1 MVYTIS
7 SLFSLPSPLRKMND
21 IFGPLLAGLILTVMV
36 QQVFPDGRFPVRT
49 SLLVIALSALAA
61 RLTRLYF
68 AGSTIFTP
76 EFVGAGLAAVILFA
90 IFHRTGWLAQ
100 EVPPA
105 ENKDDTQK

>member
-1 MVYTIS
+1 MTDF
-7 SLFSLPSPLRKMND
+7 L
-21 IFGPLLAGLILTVMV
+21 GPLFAGFILTVMV
-36 QQVFPDGRFPVRT
+36 QQVFPDGRFSART
-49 SLLVIALSALAA
+49 SLLVIALASLAA

-76 EFVGAGLAAVILFA
+76 EFVGAGLTAVVLFA

-105 ENKDDTQK
+105 ENKDDLQNGK

>member
-1 MVYTIS
+1 MHYAVAIKIMTE
-7 SLFSLPSPLRKMND
+7 LL
-21 IFGPLLAGLILTVMV
+21 GPLLAAFILTVMV
-36 QQVFPDGRFPVRT
+36 QQVFPDGRFPART
-49 SLLVIALSALAA
+49 SILVIALSALAA

-76 EFVGAGLAAVILFA
+76 EFVGAGLTAVILFA

-105 ENKDDTQK
+105 ENKDDSQNGK

>member
-1 MVYTIS
+1 MTEI
-7 SLFSLPSPLRKMND
+7 L
-21 IFGPLLAGLILTVMV
+21 GPLLAAFIFTVMI

-61 RLTRLYF
+61 RITRIYF

-76 EFVGAGLAAVILFA
+76 EFVGAGLTAVILFA

-100 EVPPA
+100 ELPPSNNN
-105 ENKDDTQK
+105 EESQNEK